1 MNDRDW
7 LSSARLML
15 LFTPEVCRQR
25 DPLDALARTLDDID
39 AIQIRPKA
47 LGSEVPGSARETFD
61 WCARVLDLL
70 DARGARHIRV
80 IVNDRVDVAET
91 LRDRGCAGV
100 HLGQGDCPVAIAR
113 RRLGPG
119 AVIGLSTHDMI
130 QVANAGEQEVDYLGF
145 GPIHGTPTKGYAL
158 GLGPESAWIASAGS
172 PLPVFAIGGIDA
184 TNAADLARVGRAAV
198 GSAILAADD
207 PGRAAREIRALL
219 EDQGR
224 SSIAS
229 P

>member
-1 MNDRDW
+1 
-7 LSSARLML
+7 ML
-15 LFTPEVCRQR
+15 LFTPETCPGH
-25 DPLDALARTLDDID
+25 DPLEALEQTLDDID

-47 LGSEVPGSARETFD
+47 LGSSAPGGARETFD
-61 WCARVLDLL
+61 WCARVLELL
-70 DARGARHIRV
+70 DARRARHIPV
-80 IVNDRVDVAET
+80 IVNDRVDVAEA

-100 HLGQGDCPVAIAR
+100 HLGQDDCPASIAR

-119 AVIGLSTHDMI
+119 PVIGLSTHDMI
-130 QVANAGEQEVDYLGF
+130 QVAHAGEQEVDYLGF
-145 GPIHGTPTKGYAL
+145 GPIHRTKTRGYDR

-172 PLPVFAIGGIDA
+172 SLPVFAIGGIDA
-184 TNAADLARVGRAAV
+184 TNAADLAGIGRAAV
-198 GSAILAADD
+198 GSAILSAED

>member
-1 MNDRDW
+1 
-7 LSSARLML
+7 ML
-15 LFTPEVCRQR
+15 LFTPEMCQR
-25 DPLDALARTLDDID
+25 GDPLDVLEATLDDID

-47 LGSEVPGSARETFD
+47 LGSDVPGRARETFD

-70 DARGARHIRV
+70 DARRARHIPV
-80 IVNDRVDVAET
+80 IVNDRVDVAEA

-100 HLGQGDCPVAIAR
+100 HLGQGDCPVPIAR

-119 AVIGLSTHDMI
+119 PVIGLSTHDMT
-130 QVANAGEQEVDYLGF
+130 QVANAGEEAVDYLGF
-145 GPIHGTPTKGYAL
+145 GPIHGTRTRGYDR
-158 GLGPESAWIASAGS
+158 GLGPEKAWIASAGS

-184 TNAADLARVGRAAV
+184 TNAADLARIGRAAV
-198 GSAILAADD
+198 GSAILSAED